1 MSESEA
7 DAIDR
12 MIERMAREG
21 EEAIAR
27 AHGEHILRIAKDSA
41 NRKEAEGRALL
52 DWLARARREAEG
64 DQQ

>member
-1 MSESEA
+1 MSE
-7 DAIDR
+7 DAIDA

-21 EEAIAR
+21 EEGIAR

-41 NRKEAEGRALL
+41 NRKEAEGQALL
-52 DWLARARREAEG
+52 DWLTSARLAEET